1 MKRNHMK
8 NKINIYILM
17 VSFILLMLITIILA
31 AASRTGSMENLI
43 AYTGSDSIA
52 VTNGWKNTSG
62 QDVSIQ
68 DLKYFNADGYTP
80 YVFHRTLPKELPENM
95 DFGFLTKD
103 AGFAVFV
110 ADGSSEPLTQ
120 IDYDLV
126 TEENNS
132 VTTEFKTALNRFVYH
147 NAEAYGL
154 TEALSVYCGIGKG
167 IGTKGT
173 GNFLHTMDIGD
184 YAGKEIYIALFPV
197 YESSKISHLRLQ
209 NAQYFTQSMIRE
221 TIIGFVLSLVLVI
234 MANAILTMSLFMDV
248 ISKKI
253 YMPLGLLI
261 MDVGFWSL
269 LSSRTF
275 DFVLGTSEFTNTMG
289 FYLLM
294 LVPIFGS
301 IFLDT
306 FTYRRHR
313 SVAAIVCPVTIV
325 YIIMAAVSN
334 YAGWYDLY
342 ETKILTD
349 LLIFIVS
356 LVAVYLF
363 IKDIHFRREYN
374 FQKIHSITIIN
385 LIITMVCGLLDVARN
400 LSIVMLDGAQ
410 DNAFFVR
417 IGVSILCL
425 GILLDI
431 YSGYMSQ
438 HKKAS
443 LAVTFKDIAFL
454 DELTGI
460 GNRSAFA
467 RYEMDLE
474 ALIKEL
480 SAKADDSQ
488 SIIYASLDLNDLKYV
503 NDNLGHAIGDVYIK
517 TAARILRTSFHSAN
531 IYRVGGDEFSLFI
544 TGKDARADYEGGLKR
559 MLRAQEEYNR
569 TANSGIRMEFAYGVS
584 EWRYFDMRTLHQ
596 LEVDADKAMYAK
608 KREMKIERGTL
619 DRR

>member
-17 VSFILLMLITIILA
+17 VSFILLMLVTIVLT

-52 VTNGWKNTSG
+52 ITNGWKNTSG

-68 DLKYFNADGYTP
+68 NLKYFNADGYTP
-80 YVFHRTLPKELPENM
+80 YVFHRTLPEELSENM

-103 AGFAVFV
+103 AGFAVFI

-132 VTTEFKTALNRFVYH
+132 VTTGFKTVLNRFVYH
-147 NAEAYGL
+147 NAETYGL
-154 TEALSVYCGIGKG
+154 TETLSVYCGMGKG

-173 GNFLHTMDIGD
+173 GDFLHTMNIGD

-197 YESSKISHLRLQ
+197 YESSKISHLQLQ

-234 MANAILTMSLFMDV
+234 MANAILTMSLFMDA

-261 MDVGFWSL
+261 MDVGLWSL

-306 FTYRRHR
+306 FTYRRHK
-313 SVAAIVCPVTIV
+313 SVASVVCPVTIC
-325 YIIMAAVSN
+325 YIIMATVSN

-385 LIITMVCGLLDVARN
+385 LVITMVCGLLDVARN

-431 YSGYMSQ
+431 YSGYVSQ

-474 ALIKEL
+474 DLIKEL

-544 TGKDARADYEGGLKR
+544 VGKDARGDYEGGLKR
-559 MLRAQEEYNR
+559 MLQAQEEYNR

>member
-1 MKRNHMK
+1 MKKRVSRGN
-8 NKINIYILM
+8 INIYIFM
-17 VSFILLMLITIILA
+17 VSFIILMSVAVILIA
-31 AASRTGSMENLI
+31 AGKSNSMENMI
-43 AYTGSDSIA
+43 AYTGSEKIDMS
-52 VTNGWKNTSG
+52 TGWKNTSG
-62 QDVSIQ
+62 QDVSIR
-68 DLKYFNADGYTP
+68 DIRYFNADGCTP
-80 YVFHRTLPKELPENM
+80 YVFHQTLPDDIPDNM
-95 DFGFLTKD
+95 DLGFLTKD
-103 AGFAVFV
+103 AGFAIFI
-110 ADGSSEPLTQ
+110 ADGKKEPLSQ
-120 IDYDLV
+120 IDYGFV
-126 TEENNS
+126 TEENNH
-132 VTTEFKTALNRFVYH
+132 VTTEFKTALNKFIYH

-154 TEALSVYCGIGKG
+154 SDCLSVYCGIGTG
-167 IGTKGT
+167 IGTKGA
-173 GNFLHTMDIGD
+173 GSSLHTMSIQGFS
-184 YAGKEIYIALFPV
+184 GKELYVVLFPV
-197 YESSKISHLRLQ
+197 YESSKISNLELQ
-209 NAQYFTQSMIRE
+209 NAQYFTQAMIRNSL
-221 TIIGFVLSLVLVI
+221 IGFILSLVLVI
-234 MANAILTMSLFMDV
+234 MANVILTMSLFMDA

-253 YMPLGLLI
+253 YSPLGLLI
-261 MDVGFWSL
+261 MDVGLWSL

-275 DFVLGTSEFTNTMG
+275 DFVLGTSEFANTMS

-301 IFLDT
+301 IFLDS
-306 FTYRRHR
+306 FTYRPHK
-313 SVAAIVCPVTIV
+313 SVANIVCPATIV
-325 YIIMAAVSN
+325 YIVAAAISN

-349 LLIFIVS
+349 VIIFIVS

-363 IKDIHFRREYN
+363 YQDIRFRKEYN
-374 FQKIHSITIIN
+374 FQRIHGITITN
-385 LIITMVCGLLDVARN
+385 LTITMVCGLIDVARN
-400 LSIVMLDGAQ
+400 LSVIMLDGAQ

-417 IGVSILCL
+417 IGVSILCM
-425 GILLDI
+425 GILLDV
-431 YSGYMSQ
+431 YSGYVSQ

-467 RYEMDLE
+467 KYEMSLE

-544 TGKDARADYEGGLKR
+544 VGKDAREDYEGGLKR
-559 MLRAQEEYNR
+559 MLRAQDEYNR
-569 TANSGIRMEFAYGVS
+569 SANSGIRMEFAYGVS
-584 EWRYFDMRTLHQ
+584 EWRYFDMRSLHQ

-608 KREMKIERGTL
+608 KREMKIERGTV